1 MEDQE
6 TDELEELE
14 NIEVSKEDEILAEQV
29 PDEVSLFFFYYS
41 NALII
46 MLLTLLCSL
55 YLSVNISVLS
65 YSLACIILIVVILLF
80 HLL

>member
-29 PDEVSLFFFYYS
+29 PDEVSLFVFYYS
-41 NALII
+41 TAQFNLF
-46 MLLTLLCSL
+46 LTLLYSL
-55 YLSVNISVLS
+55 YLSI
-65 YSLACIILIVVILLF
+65 CIVILTYSFAYIAIIDVSLMF
-80 HLL
+80 PFL